1 MDVVNL
7 FLTIIY
13 MFEIF
18 ALFLVIIILCFTLLP
33 AVWST
38 IQKSSAFLKNNLIT
52 LAILFT
58 FLTIVSDVH
67 NWALGVYHR
76 QTYLTAY
83 RWITGGHYS
92 PVARTIQYA
101 DANKSWV
108 MAMIFVFVGMA
119 WHFARQ
125 QRS

>member
-18 ALFLVIIILCFTLLP
+18 ILFLVIFILSFTLLP
-33 AVWST
+33 AAWAT
-38 IQKSSAFLKNNLIT
+38 IKKSSAFLKNNLIT

-58 FLTIVSDVH
+58 FLTIVSDAY

-76 QTYLTAY
+76 QTYKTALQ
-83 RWITGGHYS
+83 WATGGAYS
-92 PVARTIQYA
+92 PVGRTIQYV

-108 MAMIFVFVGMA
+108 VLMMLVFVGMA
-119 WHFARQ
+119 WHFFGR

>member
-7 FLTIIY
+7 FLTILY

-18 ALFLVIIILCFTLLP
+18 ALFLVIFILSFLLLP
-33 AVWST
+33 AAWST
-38 IQKSSAFLKNNLIT
+38 VKTSSAFLKNNLIT

-58 FLTIVSDVH
+58 FLTIVSDAY

-76 QTYLTAY
+76 QTYMTAY
-83 RWITGGHYS
+83 QWVTGGQYS
-92 PVARTIQYA
+92 PIGRTIQYA
-101 DANKSWV
+101 DANKGWV
-108 MAMIFVFVGMA
+108 VAMMFVFVGMA
-119 WHFARQ
+119 WHFFGR